1 MAMAVQGR
9 TPARPRDPTGT
20 VAPRSYLFDELFAHK
35 YDDATLDHEHAPSPL
50 LALAERTLPSTVRL
64 ALAIQRRQQDYDV
77 VLSWGERLTFA
88 LAGVQT
94 VSGRG
99 RAHVA
104 MLYWFSKPAVRLPLR
119 AFGNSLQAIVTW
131 SSVQREYA
139 IERLGIGAEKIYL
152 IKHYAD
158 QLFWSPREREIDMIC
173 SAGSEMR
180 DYPTLFEA
188 LRGTGIRCHV
198 ASDHVRA
205 ERFRFGRRIPIEAYR
220 HLVGDSVTIGRTT
233 WPELR
238 ELYARSRFVVVPLRP
253 SDTDNGV
260 TVILE
265 AMAMGK
271 PVIVS
276 RTQGQVDVVEDGV
289 TGIYVPVGDA
299 RALRAAM
306 LDLWNNPARAAEMG
320 RAARAY
326 VEEHHTL
333 DMFCQNV
340 RAAIDASLDGHPAAR
355 DGSFHVPAST
365 ASAGSVA

>member
-20 VAPRSYLFDELFAHK
+20 LAPRGYLFDELFAHK
-35 YDDATLDHEHAPSPL
+35 YDDALLDEERASTSP
-50 LALAERTLPSTVRL
+50 LALAERALPSAARL
-64 ALAIQRRQQDYDV
+64 ALAIQRRREDYDV
-77 VLSWGERLTFA
+77 VLSWGERITFA

-94 VSGRG
+94 LSALGARNGGGVKP
-99 RAHVA
+99 HVA
-104 MLYWFSKPAVRLPLR
+104 MLYWFSKPAVRVPLR
-119 AFGNSLQAIVTW
+119 AFGSSLQAIVTW

-139 IERLGIGAEKIYL
+139 IDQLGISAEKIYL
-152 IKHYAD
+152 VKHYAD
-158 QLFWSPREREIDMIC
+158 QVFWSPREREIDMIC

-188 LRGTGIRCHV
+188 LRGTGLRCHV

-233 WPELR
+233 WTELR
-238 ELYARSRFVVVPLRP
+238 DLYARSRFVVVPLRP

-299 RALRAAM
+299 RAMRAAM
-306 LDLWNNPARAAEMG
+306 LELWNDPARAAAMG

-326 VEEHHTL
+326 VEKHHTL
-333 DMFCQNV
+333 EKFCHSV
-340 RAAIDASLDGHPAAR
+340 RTAIDASLDGRPAAR
-355 DGSFHVPAST
+355 DGSFTVPAL
-365 ASAGSVA
+365 A